1 MPDTLVILATD
12 TIGTIRP
19 ELHGHF
25 LEHLGTATYGGVW
38 VGRDS
43 VIPNIDGLRRDAVEY
58 LRELAVPVLR
68 WPGGCFADS
77 YHWRNGIGPAAHR
90 PRTVNHTWGG
100 TIEDN
105 GFGTHEFMQLCTL
118 IGARPYLAAN
128 MGSGTPAEVRDW
140 VEYCNFPAGST
151 LAEERIS
158 NGAKDPFNVAFWGV
172 GNESWACGGHMS
184 AEEYAALYA
193 RFATFIP
200 ACGETTPYLIAVGPN
215 NNDTEWTRRF
225 FTTLGRD
232 RMYAPPVHGF
242 AMHFY
247 SWGTKAA
254 TAYTPDA
261 IREQFA
267 SFDAMEHAIIE
278 QRAYLDT
285 LTPPLGRGHIDLLVD
300 EWGTWDLS
308 ELPVERQNGKFW
320 QQNTV
325 KDAVAAALGLN
336 IFHRHADKLGM
347 CNIAQIVN
355 VLQASLL
362 TSGASCVRTPTWYA
376 LTMMKDHRNR
386 TALRVGSSLA
396 PARELSVSAS
406 RDERSIVAT
415 LANPDPQTARSIR
428 LAFDGE
434 TPAAVRGQII
444 AHHDLNACNAFDR
457 PDNVIPQAIHA
468 ELSGDG
474 INVTMPPLSVVHLHI
489 AVS

>member
-1 MPDTLVILATD
+1 
-12 TIGTIRP
+12 
-19 ELHGHF
+19 
-25 LEHLGTATYGGVW
+25 
-38 VGRDS
+38 
-43 VIPNIDGLRRDAVEY
+43 
-58 LRELAVPVLR
+58 
-68 WPGGCFADS
+68 
-77 YHWRNGIGPAAHR
+77 
-90 PRTVNHTWGG
+90 
-100 TIEDN
+100 
-105 GFGTHEFMQLCTL
+105 
-118 IGARPYLAAN
+118 
-128 MGSGTPAEVRDW
+128 
-140 VEYCNFPAGST
+140 
-151 LAEERIS
+151 
-158 NGAKDPFNVAFWGV
+158 
-172 GNESWACGGHMS
+172 
-184 AEEYAALYA
+184 
-193 RFATFIP
+193 
-200 ACGETTPYLIAVGPN
+200 
-215 NNDTEWTRRF
+215 
-225 FTTLGRD
+225 
-232 RMYAPPVHGF
+232 
-242 AMHFY
+242 
-247 SWGTKAA
+247 
-254 TAYTPDA
+254 
-261 IREQFA
+261 
-267 SFDAMEHAIIE
+267 MEHAIIE

-308 ELPVERQNGKFW
+308 ELPVERQNGMFW

-406 RDERSIVAT
+406 RDERSIVVT